1 MEEQKYATRVVDAQV
16 YIPMIRSILEEGKTV
31 PMIITG
37 SSMTPFLVSRR
48 DRIFLKKAED
58 PLHVGDM
65 AFFRRPNGQYVFH
78 RIWGIRP
85 EGYYFLGDAQTEVEG
100 PSPGRPFL
108 PWPSRWSERD
118 SSSAPGISGGSFSGR
133 SGPGSVRCAPLWC
146 GSMAGLWAG
155 SRREFSA
162 RSR

>member
-78 RIWGIRP
+78 RIWGIRS

-100 PSPGRPFL
+100 PL
-108 PWPSRWSERD
+108 PREAVFAVAVQVERK
-118 SSSAPGISGGSFSGR
+118 GQLI
-133 SGPGSVRCAPLWC
+133 GPGDFWWEFFRTVWPRLRPVRPAVVRLY
-146 GSMAGLWAG
+146 GRTVGRKQA
-155 SRREFSA
+155 
-162 RSR
+162 